1 MTIGFL
7 FEDKVAV
14 ASGLEEIAFVVTE
27 GAPYLI
33 EGTQV
38 KIVEIESTKAGT
50 QDSLPGSDDSFEET
64 N

>member
-14 ASGLEEIAFVVTE
+14 ASGLEDIVFVVTE

-33 EGTQV
+33 DGTQV
-38 KIVEIESTKAGT
+38 KIVE
-50 QDSLPGSDDSFEET
+50 SDDISEEQ
-64 N
+64 NQPKRKNDEDI

>member
-1 MTIGFL
+1 MGFL

-14 ASGLEEIAFVVTE
+14 ASGLEDIAFVVTE

-38 KIVEIESTKAGT
+38 EIVESEKSSVN
-50 QDSLPGSDDSFEET
+50 QD
-64 N
+64 